1 MKKTILALAVL
12 AFALPTLAQEDD
24 IAGDYAQVAAGSPL
38 SVPPGVY
45 ASTAK
50 RLADFFAATKGARTL
65 FSDQV
70 KAKIAAGPTLL
81 IDVRPKADYDAGHVP
96 GAVNIPLDAL
106 FQPDNLASL
115 PTDGTTIVLICAT
128 GHTESMALGGLVAL
142 GYQPYALRFGSMGW
156 RANTPMK
163 VGATYQSNQN
173 ILGAG
178 EPMEKTQP

>member
-1 MKKTILALAVL
+1 MQKTILALAVL
-12 AFALPTLAQEDD
+12 AFAVPTLAQEDD
-24 IAGDYAQVAAGSPL
+24 VAGDYAQVAAGSPL
-38 SVPPGVY
+38 DVPPGVY

-65 FSDQV
+65 FSNQV

-96 GAVNIPLDAL
+96 GAISMPLDVL
-106 FQPDNLASL
+106 FHPDNLASL

-156 RANTPMK
+156 RAETSVQ
-163 VGATYQSNQN
+163 VGNSYQAKQVVY
-173 ILGAG
+173 GAG

>member
-1 MKKTILALAVL
+1 MKKTILALAL
-12 AFALPTLAQEDD
+12 LSFALPALAQEDD
-24 IAGDYAQVAAGSPL
+24 VAGDYASSVAGSPL
-38 SVPPGVY
+38 DVPPGVY

-65 FSDQV
+65 FSDQL

-81 IDVRPKADYDAGHVP
+81 IDVRPKADYDLGHVP
-96 GAVNIPLDAL
+96 DAINIPLDVL
-106 FQPDNLASL
+106 FQPDNLAAL

-156 RANTPMK
+156 RASTAMK
-163 VGATYQSNQN
+163 VGTTYQANQN
-173 ILGAG
+173 IAGAG
-178 EPMEKTQP
+178 EPMVKTQP